1 MIDFDF
7 HTHTTY
13 SHGKGSI
20 YDNALSA
27 KQNGLKGI
35 AITDHG
41 FSHPAFGMRRN
52 KLSKM
57 REECIKAQND
67 TGIKVY
73 LGIESNLLGLSGK
86 TDLNIDDYS
95 KIDVYLAGI
104 HKFVIYDKL
113 SDYYKL
119 FARNYFTSLFKG
131 TPSSSLIKDTTK
143 VYIEAIKNN
152 PIDILTH
159 LNFCCYSNSLEV
171 AKCLADY
178 GTYLEINTKKVHL
191 SDEEW
196 QNIVD
201 KTSVNFVV
209 DSDAHS
215 PDRVGD
221 VKIFDDL
228 QKRIN
233 IPESRIHNI
242 NGKAPEFRF
251 AKFKGEL

>member
-1 MIDFDF
+1 M
-7 HTHTTY
+7 
-13 SHGKGSI
+13 
-20 YDNALSA
+20 
-27 KQNGLKGI
+27 
-35 AITDHG
+35 
-41 FSHPAFGMRRN
+41 
-52 KLSKM
+52 
-57 REECIKAQND
+57 
-67 TGIKVY
+67 
-73 LGIESNLLGLSGK
+73 
-86 TDLNIDDYS
+86 
-95 KIDVYLAGI
+95 
-104 HKFVIYDKL
+104 
-113 SDYYKL
+113 
-119 FARNYFTSLFKG
+119 
-131 TPSSSLIKDTTK
+131 
-143 VYIEAIKNN
+143 
-152 PIDILTH
+152 
-159 LNFCCYSNSLEV
+159 NFCCYSNSLEV